1 MRKIL
6 LCLEDYNEL
15 LFLETLLKKL
25 GFSVES
31 ATNEFI
37 FPDKLLAFLPD
48 LVIATGDGAKING
61 ERISRKLRKKGQH
74 AKLLLLFPRDKII
87 GDATI
92 DDLIADGAVETP
104 VNPRR
109 LINSICH
116 LTGLELQIVIS
127 KFDKLPI
134 AKDFQ
139 NPEEKAQ
146 VIHAK
151 PPREVQAVM
160 LKNLPVP
167 SSNIGNGSGD
177 RSARYAAL
185 LKDVPLSNQNTFSHS
200 TVSSELR
207 DIRKFEK
214 EADLSELEEDRKKF
228 VTALFKK

>member
-31 ATNEFI
+31 ATNEFV
-37 FPDKLLAFLPD
+37 FPDKLLAFSPD
-48 LVIATGDGAKING
+48 LVIATGDGSKING
-61 ERISRKLRKKGQH
+61 ERISRKVKKKGLH
-74 AKLLLLFPRDKII
+74 AKLLLLFPRDKIM

-92 DDLIADGAVETP
+92 DDFIADGAVETP

-116 LTGLELQIVIS
+116 LTGLEVQMVIS

-139 NPEEKAQ
+139 NPEGKAQ

-151 PPREVQAVM
+151 SPREAQAVM
-160 LKNLPVP
+160 LKKSP
-167 SSNIGNGSGD
+167 GD
-177 RSARYAAL
+177 RSTRYASL
-185 LKDVPLSNQNTFSHS
+185 LKDVPPSNQSTFSHS
-200 TVSSELR
+200 TVSSELK

-214 EADLSELEEDRKKF
+214 ETDLSELEEDRKKF